1 LRFFLLESASV
12 MSSVSRS
19 ILAPFALLIVAC
31 GGDAETVPSSSP
43 SDASGV
49 SDTATDADPGAG
61 GEDAADLADGSDAG
75 PGDADAVA
83 PWLDPAWRPA
93 AEDFG
98 CLTDWTGVRGFFL
111 TNLHGQIDEAVAVAE
126 AGFLSAVPAGTIVQ
140 LIPTEAMVKLAPGA
154 LPETGDWEYLLL
166 ATGRGQ
172 TTIEQRGGAEVSN
185 PAGTCYGC
193 HLGALSRDYICEDSG
208 LCSAGN
214 VPRSVVE
221 RLVAN
226 DTRCR

>member
-1 LRFFLLESASV
+1 MRSLSRLLLFPTV
-12 MSSVSRS
+12 
-19 ILAPFALLIVAC
+19 LLVAAC
-31 GGDAETVPSSSP
+31 GGDTESGSSS
-43 SDASGV
+43 STSGDRGSTDASGG
-49 SDTATDADPGAG
+49 SDTGSTSDAGSGDG
-61 GEDAADLADGSDAG
+61 GVDDANPNDGSDAG

-83 PWLDPAWRPA
+83 PWLDPAWRPS

-111 TNLHGQIDEAVAVAE
+111 TNLHGRTDEAIAVAE
-126 AGFLSAVPAGTIVQ
+126 AGFLGEVPPGTIVQ

-214 VPRSVVE
+214 VPRSVVD